1 VYDAFRRNRE
11 IRGAES
17 VTALLLLDVV
27 RWVIVVALA
36 YVAIIALT
44 HWAVRSRKLSP
55 FGAWPRTVR
64 RLSDPVLR
72 PVERR
77 VIRAGGSPQSAP
89 YWLLAVVVL
98 GGLLLISLVR
108 WSIGFTYSLG
118 SLASAPLR
126 IQLLTLLSWIFTI
139 LRLALIVRVLASWFS
154 VSTYSKW
161 MRPVAVLTDWILE
174 PLRRVLP
181 PFGPLDLS
189 PLVAYFILWIAER
202 VIIGAFA

>member
-1 VYDAFRRNRE
+1 
-11 IRGAES
+11 
-17 VTALLLLDVV
+17 VTALMLLDVV
-27 RWVIVVALA
+27 RWTIVVALL
-36 YVAIIALT
+36 YVGIVALT

-72 PVERR
+72 PVEQR
-77 VIRAGGSPQSAP
+77 VIRAGGSPQTAP
-89 YWLLAVVVL
+89 YWLLAIVVL
-98 GGLLLISLVR
+98 GGLVLISLVR

-126 IQLLTLLSWIFTI
+126 VQLLTLLSWIFTI
-139 LRLALIVRVLASWFS
+139 LRFALIVRVIASWFG
-154 VSTYSKW
+154 VSSYSKW
-161 MRPVAVLTDWILE
+161 MRPIVVLTDWILE

>member
-1 VYDAFRRNRE
+1 MTPV
-11 IRGAES
+11 
-17 VTALLLLDVV
+17 LLLDVV
-27 RWVIVVALA
+27 RWVIVAALA
-36 YVAIIALT
+36 YVGVVALT
-44 HWAVRSRKLSP
+44 HWAVRSRRLSP

-89 YWLLAVVVL
+89 YWLLALVVI
-98 GGLLLISLVR
+98 GGLVIVSLVR
-108 WSIGFTYSLG
+108 WAIGFTYSLG
-118 SLASAPLR
+118 TLADAPPRVWAVTALVW
-126 IQLLTLLSWIFTI
+126 TFTI
-139 LRLALIVRVLASWFS
+139 LRFALIVRVIASWFQ
-154 VSTYSKW
+154 VSQYSRW
-161 MRPVAVLTDWILE
+161 MRPVAVLTDWLLE

-202 VIIGAFA
+202 LVVGAFI

>member
-1 VYDAFRRNRE
+1 
-11 IRGAES
+11 
-17 VTALLLLDVV
+17 VTALMLLDIV
-27 RWVIVVALA
+27 RWAIVAALV
-36 YVAIIALT
+36 YVGIVALT

-72 PVERR
+72 PVEQR

-98 GGLLLISLVR
+98 GGLVLISLVR

-118 SLASAPLR
+118 ALASAPLR
-126 IQLLTLLSWIFTI
+126 VQLLTLLSWIFTI
-139 LRLALIVRVLASWFS
+139 LRFALIVRVIASWFG
-154 VSTYSKW
+154 VSSYSKW
-161 MRPVAVLTDWILE
+161 MRPIVVLTDWILE

>member
-1 VYDAFRRNRE
+1 M
-11 IRGAES
+11 
-17 VTALLLLDVV
+17 TALMLLDIV
-27 RWVIVVALA
+27 RWTIVVALL
-36 YVAIIALT
+36 YVGIVAVT

-55 FGAWPRTVR
+55 FSAWPRTVR

-72 PVERR
+72 PVEQR
-77 VIRAGGSPQSAP
+77 VIRAGGSPQTAP
-89 YWLLAVVVL
+89 YWLLAIVVL
-98 GGLLLISLVR
+98 GGLVLISLVR

-139 LRLALIVRVLASWFS
+139 LRFALIVRVIASWFG

-161 MRPVAVLTDWILE
+161 MRPIVVLTDWILE

-189 PLVAYFILWIAER
+189 PLVAYFVLWIAER

>member
-1 VYDAFRRNRE
+1 M
-11 IRGAES
+11 
-17 VTALLLLDVV
+17 TALMLLDIV
-27 RWVIVVALA
+27 RWTIVVALL
-36 YVAIIALT
+36 YVGIVAVT

-72 PVERR
+72 PVEQR
-77 VIRAGGSPQSAP
+77 VIRAGGSPQTAP
-89 YWLLAVVVL
+89 YWLLAIVVL
-98 GGLLLISLVR
+98 GGLVLISLVR

-139 LRLALIVRVLASWFS
+139 LRFALIVRVIASWFGA
-154 VSTYSKW
+154 STYSKW
-161 MRPVAVLTDWILE
+161 MRPIVVLTDWILE

>member
-1 VYDAFRRNRE
+1 M
-11 IRGAES
+11 
-17 VTALLLLDVV
+17 TALLLLDVV

-139 LRLALIVRVLASWFS
+139 LRLALIVRVIASWFS